1 MDKKALYSENFRL
14 RISDFDCYERLNI
27 STVLDLAQ
35 DVAGKHADILK
46 IGYNDLIKDNR
57 IFVLLRTRLEILK
70 YPSLYE
76 TVNVTT
82 WPREKGRI
90 DFDRDTIIKN
100 KNDEELIKIQ
110 SKWAIIDFFK
120 RTIVF
125 PRNINYDLKECIKE
139 KTFDTPFNKIE
150 DFDISGLEAY
160 KQKINFLDLDH
171 NMHVNN
177 INYLKYIMNIIKLPR
192 NMKIKYVDIDYL
204 HEIKEN
210 DEIEIFI
217 KQINNIYLCKA
228 IKYNET
234 LFICKVEFE

>member
-228 IKYNET
+228 IKDNET
-234 LFICKVEFE
+234 LFICKVECE

>member
-1 MDKKALYSENFRL
+1 MDTKALYSEDFRL

-46 IGYNDLIKDNR
+46 IGFNDLIKDNR
-57 IFVLLRTRLEILK
+57 IFVLLRTRLEVLK

-90 DFDRDTIIKN
+90 DFDRDTVIKN
-100 KNDEELIKIQ
+100 KLGEELVKIQ
-110 SKWAIIDFFK
+110 SKWAVIDYIK
-120 RTIVF
+120 RTVVF
-125 PRNINYDLKECIKE
+125 PRNINYDLEECLKD
-139 KTFDTPFNKIE
+139 KTFDTPFNKLE
-150 DFDISGLEAY
+150 DFDVEGLTSH
-160 KQKINFLDLDH
+160 KQKMAFLDLDH

-177 INYLKYIMNIIKLPR
+177 INYLKFIMNIIKLPEDL
-192 NMKIKYVDIDYL
+192 KIKYVDIDYL

-210 DEIEIFI
+210 EEIEIFI
-217 KQINNIYLCKA
+217 KQIDKTYLCKA
-228 IKYNET
+228 IKNGET
-234 LFICKVEFE
+234 SFICKIDCE